1 MADVHSK
8 EARSYNMSRIP
19 NKNTKPEIIVRKY
32 LFAKGFRYRL
42 HDRKLPGSPD
52 IVLPKFRT
60 VIFINGCFWHGHES
74 CKYAAIPKTRTAW
87 WEAKIK
93 KNILNDEMSH
103 SRLTEEGWK
112 IIVIWGCE
120 LKPKVETATLN
131 VVAEAII
138 ANSLD

>member
-60 VIFINGCFWHGHES
+60 VIFINGCFWHGHEN

-93 KNILNDEMSH
+93 KNIFNDEMAR
-103 SRLTEEGWK
+103 SRLTEGGWK

-131 VVAEAII
+131 DVAETII